1 MTRLGLFLGLC
12 LAFGA
17 CDREDIGPQSQRPAG
32 EEDSLA
38 SGLVYILNEGNFGR
52 GNAGISTYD
61 PLLKQARQQAFEAAN
76 GGLPLG
82 DVAQSMA
89 AYGGQWY
96 VALNGSSA
104 LVALDS
110 VSLVEKARLRGIGTP
125 AAMALARGK
134 AYLTDVY
141 QNKLRRVDLARLV
154 LDTVVPLPGPGTEIR
169 TLKTKLAVATPYGVL
184 MLDQTSLQ
192 RDTLLATSG
201 PVNSLAISGEKEI
214 WALTDG
220 NPEDSLLGWQ
230 GANWQKTSRYGLGKN
245 SGFLRSNA
253 TEDSLYWLQESQ
265 VWQLSLDGGAPG
277 KSFSSG
283 LQTPYGFNLDPY
295 RGELYLCDA
304 LDFNQ
309 ASVIYRMSRSGNLL
323 DSLRTGPISN
333 QLHFARP

>member
-1 MTRLGLFLGLC
+1 MIRLGLFLALC

-17 CDREDIGPQSQRPAG
+17 CDRQDIGPQSQRPTG

-110 VSLVEKARLRGIGTP
+110 VSLVEKTRLRGIGTP

-141 QNKLRRVDLARLV
+141 QNKLRRIDLAKLS
-154 LDTVVPLPGPGTEIR
+154 LDTVVSLPVPGKNVQALGE
-169 TLKTKLAVATPYGVL
+169 KLAVGTSGGIVI
-184 MLDQTSLQ
+184 LDQTSLQ
-192 RDTLLATSG
+192 KDTLLVTSG
-201 PVNSLAISGEKEI
+201 PVSSLAVSGKREI

-220 NPEDSLLGWQ
+220 SPQDSLLGWQ
-230 GANWQKTSRYGLGKN
+230 GATWQKAGGYGLGKN
-245 SGFLRSNA
+245 SGFLRSTTA
-253 TEDSLYWLQESQ
+253 GDSLYWLQESQ
-265 VWQLSLDGGAPG
+265 VWCVDIANG
-277 KSFSSG
+277 KPDKCFASP